1 MQMNRMEHD
10 LWVRAVD
17 ELCRACLFTRCPG
30 QTKCVT
36 LAERIVEMKEE
47 LERTDVKER
56 VLWACG
62 ACAAAAALL
71 AVLGVIF

>member
-47 LERTDVKER
+47 LR
-56 VLWACG
+56 G
-62 ACAAAAALL
+62 QM
-71 AVLGVIF
+71 

>member
-10 LWVRAVD
+10 LWVRAVN
-17 ELCRACLFTRCPG
+17 ELCRACPFTACPG
-30 QTKCVT
+30 QTKCVR
-36 LAERIVEMKEE
+36 LAERIVEMKE
-47 LERTDVKER
+47 R
-56 VLWACG
+56 VLLACG